1 MCAMPQAD
9 DEYYIRDYDHLLSK
23 YISVPRSYEPFN
35 PGTLAA
41 GMMRG
46 MLDSAGFPARYDT
59 VRQYGAVLQ
68 CRSTDCDKLVMAGA
82 AGQGRAGQGT
92 VRKTLDSAR
101 FYGRL
106 RVGSRSSRSTGA
118 MVPRTC
124 KSSR

>member
-1 MCAMPQAD
+1 MPQAD

-59 VRQYGAVLQ
+59 VRYDRAAVAR
-68 CRSTDCDKLVMAGA
+68 C
-82 AGQGRAGQGT
+82 T
-92 VRKTLDSAR
+92 VRHVAQQQGISGYL
-101 FYGRL
+101 G
-106 RVGSRSSRSTGA
+106 
-118 MVPRTC
+118 
-124 KSSR
+124 